1 MSIIKL
7 VKKMLFPKSQDTTN
21 VPEEVNNQY
30 SDLEKQL
37 INDYYNNYA
46 IEPNQK
52 NEELVKTLVQ
62 AKIYILDK
70 TKTIQNI
77 ERLVQRLEQHLPR
90 KF

>member
-1 MSIIKL
+1 
-7 VKKMLFPKSQDTTN
+7 MLFPKSQDTTN